1 MKKLLITM
9 TLVLTS
15 FFACKADKFMD
26 YVNAN
31 DYTNAIQLMY
41 VQQLRSNRNALSL
54 TQLSNLFNV
63 AKQDN
68 AMLNRACYAAG
79 LAYDKGDKGLLLDN
93 IDALAPYLGKNPFLF
108 KNLGSEKYSSTNI
121 IYKLKTVSTPTMSF
135 TCPELALNVYTKLFA
150 AGNKDAASS
159 IFHNAM
165 YFYNSN
171 FALSETYINMIN
183 SNYAPEDV
191 ASFTADGNIV
201 HALNFYNEN
210 RADRIL
216 VVRACSIA
224 AMKKIAM
231 NTVAFDSAVKSGYFP
246 CKEKHLDFL
255 NCCLEYGS
263 LNKRILAAK
272 NLDGINKTKVAS
284 TQISSY
290 VYENADF
297 NALADFA
304 QYLGD
309 RDFLLNVWLN
319 KLGDDATAAQIL
331 AAIPHFA
338 SIQAGY
344 RTEDLKQI
352 LLNINKKYTLKLY
365 DDRDSWE
372 PVLSKVRA
380 LIDTL

>member
-1 MKKLLITM
+1 MKKLLIM
-9 TLVLTS
+9 ILVLTS
-15 FFACKADKFMD
+15 FFACKADRFMD

-31 DYTNAIQLMY
+31 DWSNAVQLMFI
-41 VQQLRSNRNALSL
+41 QQLRSNRNALSL

-63 AKQDN
+63 AKQDSTI
-68 AMLNRACYAAG
+68 LNRACYVAC

-93 IDALAPYLGKNPFLF
+93 IDALAPHLGKNPLLF

-121 IYKLKTVSTPTMSF
+121 IYRLKSVSAPSISF

-171 FALSETYINMIN
+171 FALSETYISMIN
-183 SNYAPEDV
+183 SNYAPEDI
-191 ASFTADGNIV
+191 ANFTLDGNIV

-210 RADRIL
+210 KFDRTL
-216 VVRACSIA
+216 VIRACTMT

-231 NTVAFDSAVKSGYFP
+231 NTTSFDSAVKSAYFP
-246 CKEKHLDFL
+246 CKEKHIDFL

-263 LNKRILAAK
+263 LKKRILAAK

-297 NALADFA
+297 SSLTDFA

-331 AAIPHFA
+331 AAIPCFA
-338 SIQAGY
+338 SIEAGY
-344 RTEDLKQI
+344 RTADLKQV

-365 DDRDSWE
+365 DDRDTWE

-380 LIDTL
+380 LLDTL